1 MKRNTKALIGSLFLF
16 ALVFSVNAGS
26 KTNLPQ
32 REELTRKTL
41 VQAIGVDKLS
51 DDAMRVTFAPA
62 MSRDQED
69 LQGSTEEIDNVV
81 ISDGQTFFEALKK
94 AQTYMSNTV
103 YLGQVDLI
111 IVGEEAARDDLGKYI
126 DFVTRD
132 QDMRMNLHIVV
143 AKGTTAEEV
152 LRFNSLFFVLALVL
166 NLNF

>member
-62 MSRDQED
+62 MSRDQES
-69 LQGSTEEIDNVV
+69 LQGSTEEINNVV
-81 ISDGQTFFEALKK
+81 IGDGRTFFEALKK
-94 AQTYMSNTV
+94 AQGHYGRFT
-103 YLGQVDLI
+103 
-111 IVGEEAARDDLGKYI
+111 EADGAVKYI
-126 DFVTRD
+126 DPRK
-132 QDMRMNLHIVV
+132 Q
-143 AKGTTAEEV
+143 
-152 LRFNSLFFVLALVL
+152 
-166 NLNF
+166 

>member
-1 MKRNTKALIGSLFLF
+1 M
-16 ALVFSVNAGS
+16 
-26 KTNLPQ
+26 
-32 REELTRKTL
+32 

-152 LRFNSLFFVLALVL
+152 LRCNSDDGATSFETIQSLLLDAGEMSYSSESNCARWCRPRKRKRSIRFYQP
-166 NLNF
+166 